1 MPVLIAEK
9 HSTEYLI
16 HKYWARKPA
25 NVVRALISRYTEE
38 GDLVL
43 DPFCGS
49 GVSLIEAARLGRPA
63 IGIDVSPVAALVSRV
78 ATQFVDREAVREA
91 WQSLLQAW
99 LPLCAE
105 AFHTADG
112 RAASYCV
119 HVSLV
124 QCPQCDQPLRADR
137 CSKRKSR
144 YRCPVCDSLV
154 AASAGNGRR
163 SAITAVHLSPREAMT
178 DARTLARHTELSA
191 GRYCQEAVFRR
202 FDRPLVPNAR
212 ILAGPGMSA
221 ASLFTA
227 RNFSLLAELAE
238 RIYQRQAPE
247 AVRDVLLAIL
257 TSGAA
262 SCSRLIPYRGN
273 LKGGGPAWTVPGFW
287 VAPIHLECNPAVH
300 MQARAKKVLAGLAAL
315 ARTGRV
321 AHRSVPAQNVLEPIS
336 DAVPPENPFPAPHSP
351 VQVFLDD
358 SAGRIHELRRSGV
371 RVKYIFADPP
381 YGDSVPYLEFSQI
394 WNCWLPEA
402 QVRFDLEVVVSD
414 RAQHESRWTEY
425 RQRLDRIL
433 QECHAILK
441 EDGHLTLTFN
451 NLDLRAWE
459 AILGAVQSAGFWCIS
474 TAYQIPAV
482 VPAKAGF
489 TPTSSYLGDVYAT
502 FEKAG
507 STSQYG
513 DWSIVQEHLR
523 QASQLRGG
531 AVSRTTQMKVAAMTI
546 LERNVAARWI
556 TELAGH
562 LAGAAKQ
569 TPALPEDSPLFRQI
583 RTAAETAQA
592 SPTPLSD
599 SQFCAAVAEAIPVWL
614 GLDRHEIL
622 QAAGRHP

>member
-238 RIYQRQAPE
+238 RIYQQQAPE

-321 AHRSVPAQNVLEPIS
+321 AHRSVPARNVLEPIS
-336 DAVPPENPFPAPHSP
+336 DAPC
-351 VQVFLDD
+351 Q
-358 SAGRIHELRRSGV
+358 
-371 RVKYIFADPP
+371 
-381 YGDSVPYLEFSQI
+381 
-394 WNCWLPEA
+394 
-402 QVRFDLEVVVSD
+402 
-414 RAQHESRWTEY
+414 
-425 RQRLDRIL
+425 
-433 QECHAILK
+433 
-441 EDGHLTLTFN
+441 
-451 NLDLRAWE
+451 
-459 AILGAVQSAGFWCIS
+459 
-474 TAYQIPAV
+474 
-482 VPAKAGF
+482 
-489 TPTSSYLGDVYAT
+489 
-502 FEKAG
+502 
-507 STSQYG
+507 
-513 DWSIVQEHLR
+513 
-523 QASQLRGG
+523 
-531 AVSRTTQMKVAAMTI
+531 
-546 LERNVAARWI
+546 
-556 TELAGH
+556 
-562 LAGAAKQ
+562 
-569 TPALPEDSPLFRQI
+569 
-583 RTAAETAQA
+583 RTARKQ
-592 SPTPLSD
+592 
-599 SQFCAAVAEAIPVWL
+599 V
-614 GLDRHEIL
+614 
-622 QAAGRHP
+622 